1 MVGMNNNKTIAKNT
15 LYLYFRMIVIIAI
28 NLFAVRIILK
38 VLGIEDYGIYNVVGG
53 IVTLFSFLS
62 SSLSSGAQRFFA
74 YEIGHEDYNQ
84 LQKVF
89 SMTVMVYCGM
99 AFMILV
105 LLETVGVWFLNN
117 RMNIPFHRLSAA
129 NWVFQFSVLTFILN
143 IIMIPYNAAIIAWER
158 MAFFAYLSIVEAVS
172 KLLCV
177 VSLIYIV
184 GDKLVIYAAIVF
196 IITCILF
203 CIYRLYCIRNLRG
216 CKIVWHYNPVLC
228 KSLLGYSGWNMIGSI
243 ALILRNQGVN
253 IVLNLFLLRW

>member
-1 MVGMNNNKTIAKNT
+1 MNNNKTIAKNT

-158 MAFFAYLSIVEAVS
+158 MAFFAYLKSENP
-172 KLLCV
+172 
-177 VSLIYIV
+177 
-184 GDKLVIYAAIVF
+184 LVI
-196 IITCILF
+196 T
-203 CIYRLYCIRNLRG
+203 N
-216 CKIVWHYNPVLC
+216 
-228 KSLLGYSGWNMIGSI
+228 
-243 ALILRNQGVN
+243 
-253 IVLNLFLLRW
+253 FLHI

>member
-1 MVGMNNNKTIAKNT
+1 MNNNKTIAKNT

-105 LLETVGVWFLNN
+105 LLETVGPKTFVRQDKF
-117 RMNIPFHRLSAA
+117 RPKSR
-129 NWVFQFSVLTFILN
+129 FSHVMRAELTQ
-143 IIMIPYNAAIIAWER
+143 R
-158 MAFFAYLSIVEAVS
+158 
-172 KLLCV
+172 
-177 VSLIYIV
+177 
-184 GDKLVIYAAIVF
+184 
-196 IITCILF
+196 
-203 CIYRLYCIRNLRG
+203 
-216 CKIVWHYNPVLC
+216 
-228 KSLLGYSGWNMIGSI
+228 
-243 ALILRNQGVN
+243 
-253 IVLNLFLLRW
+253 